1 MSVVSYREILPR
13 TYSHKLGE
21 APRGTSKWAITV
33 TEPIGHQTAIDTV
46 GIYHG
51 TVHPEYAYLV
61 CTDASVTETD
71 RHHVEISYTWEVPEA
86 GQELGFQPNPIARA
100 DVWSF
105 STGGAQVPALTY
117 YNGTGNGDRRPL
129 VNAANDYFE
138 GLTRLEAEVR
148 LTISGNRATFPSS
161 VAASVTNAVND
172 SAFLFGAAHQW
183 FCGGITGAQASEV
196 VNGQVV
202 NYWQVG
208 VELVYRQSGHDLL
221 LPHVGFHQLDAT
233 DGKVPCTVY
242 DSVGKQMVAASVP
255 QPLNSDGTQKLI
267 YSSAPDILTRR
278 IYPEIN
284 FTTYFGVPPF

>member
-33 TEPIGHQTAIDTV
+33 SQPIGHQTAIDTV

-172 SAFLFGAAHQW
+172 VQRKVRCVVPFHFHIRLGRTGTVRLSTSANRRL
-183 FCGGITGAQASEV
+183 GIEYGKSQGIAINVQFTNETPTHPYCMRSLEF
-196 VNGQVV
+196 NGCSDP
-202 NYWQVG
+202 
-208 VELVYRQSGHDLL
+208 VENI
-221 LPHVGFHQLDAT
+221 
-233 DGKVPCTVY
+233 C
-242 DSVGKQMVAASVP
+242 
-255 QPLNSDGTQKLI
+255 
-267 YSSAPDILTRR
+267 
-278 IYPEIN
+278 
-284 FTTYFGVPPF
+284 

>member
-33 TEPIGHQTAIDTV
+33 SQPIGHQTAIDTV

-172 SAFLFGAAHQW
+172 GAFLFGTAHQW

-221 LPHVGFHQLDAT
+221 LPHVGFHKLDAT

-242 DSVGKQMVAASVP
+242 DSVGKQLVAASVP
-255 QPLNSDGTQKLI
+255 QPLNSDGTQKLL
-267 YSSAPDILTRR
+267 SSAPDILTRR

>member
-1 MSVVSYREILPR
+1 
-13 TYSHKLGE
+13 
-21 APRGTSKWAITV
+21 
-33 TEPIGHQTAIDTV
+33 
-46 GIYHG
+46 
-51 TVHPEYAYLV
+51 
-61 CTDASVTETD
+61 
-71 RHHVEISYTWEVPEA
+71 VEISYTWEVPEA

-129 VNAANDYFE
+129 VNAANDFIQ

-148 LTISGNRATFPSS
+148 VTIAGNRATFPSS
-161 VAASVTNAVND
+161 VAASVTNAVN
-172 SAFLFGAAHQW
+172 SGPFLFGTAHQW
-183 FCGGITGAQASEV
+183 FCAGITGTQASEV

-221 LPHVGFHQLDAT
+221 LPHVGLEQNDAT
-233 DGKVPCTVY
+233 RGKVACVVY
-242 DSVGKQMVAASVP
+242 DKENERFVASSLP
-255 QPLNSDGTQKLI
+255 QPLDSNGIQKALG
-267 YSSAPDILTRR
+267 SAPDILTRR

>member
-33 TEPIGHQTAIDTV
+33 SQPIGHQTAIDTV

-129 VNAANDYFE
+129 VNAADDYFE

-172 SAFLFGAAHQW
+172 GAFLFGTAHQW
-183 FCGGITGAQASEV
+183 FCGGITGSQASEV

-221 LPHVGFHQLDAT
+221 LPHVGWHYDASNVKYPVLVKDSDGT
-233 DGKVPCTVY
+233 DVR
-242 DSVGKQMVAASVP
+242 ASTP
-255 QPLNSDGTQKLI
+255 QPLNTNGTQK
-267 YSSAPDILTRR
+267 SAGSAPDILTRR

>member
-61 CTDASVTETD
+61 CTDASITETD

-148 LTISGNRATFPSS
+148 LTISGNRATFPSA

-221 LPHVGFHQLDAT
+221 LPHVGWH
-233 DGKVPCTVY
+233 Y
-242 DSVGKQMVAASVP
+242 VASNVKYPVLVKDWDDTYVRASTP
-255 QPLNSDGTQKLI
+255 QPLNTNGTQK
-267 YSSAPDILTRR
+267 SAGSAPDILTRR

-284 FTTYFGVPPF
+284 YTTYFGVPPF

>member
-33 TEPIGHQTAIDTV
+33 SQPIGHQTAIDTV

-71 RHHVEISYTWEVPEA
+71 RHHVETSYTWEVPEA

-148 LTISGNRATFPSS
+148 LTISGNRATFPSA

-172 SAFLFGAAHQW
+172 GAFLFGAAHQW

-221 LPHVGFHQLDAT
+221 LPHVGWHYLLSNVKYPVLVKDSDGT
-233 DGKVPCTVY
+233 DVR
-242 DSVGKQMVAASVP
+242 ASTP
-255 QPLNSDGTQKLI
+255 QPLNTNGTQK
-267 YSSAPDILTRR
+267 SAGSAPDILTRR

>member
-61 CTDASVTETD
+61 CTDASITETD

-117 YNGTGNGDRRPL
+117 YNGTGNGDSRPL
-129 VNAANDYFE
+129 VNAANDFIQ

-148 LTISGNRATFPSS
+148 VTIAGNRATFPSS
-161 VAASVTNAVND
+161 VAASVTNAVN
-172 SAFLFGAAHQW
+172 SGAFLFGTAHQW
-183 FCGGITGAQASEV
+183 FCAGITGTQASEV

-221 LPHVGFHQLDAT
+221 LPHVGLEQLHPVH
-233 DGKVPCTVY
+233 GKVPCVVY
-242 DSVGKQMVAASVP
+242 DEENQRLVPSALP
-255 QPLNSDGTQKLI
+255 QPLQTNGLQKFLG
-267 YSSAPDILTRR
+267 SAPDILTRR

-284 FTTYFGVPPF
+284 FTSYFGVPPF